1 MTKRTI
7 SIVAA
12 TATLLALLL
21 SGCSNAGSGG
31 GGGGETAVSVDPV
44 EDASLSETASLADF
58 SNSSAYD
65 NAPTD
70 GTDTDKERALLVTG
84 QAVGTVSEFLGAFF
98 MANPDWSPSG
108 TFEMSPDPDSSG
120 FESATSYSLSAGF
133 SNEEVYLDE
142 NSEDPDGD
150 SVDYIGEALI
160 EASAYLG
167 ATRQASSYGIDY
179 PSRVTLEA
187 ELAADLDHADTSYD
201 DDSVADPIQPS
212 SSNSDAMPTVEAG
225 AVHAAVNW
233 NLDARPSY
241 SSTDDGPEPKAVE
254 AAYAISARV
263 SAALSV
269 AHAQVADTDGDG
281 DIDADDELDG
291 HYLVDLSFADNEL
304 LNVSDSMTE
313 QEIQDYLTDKLAGD
327 FSLSITVSDDNDNSY
342 TYDYTISD
350 IVDILSSM

>member
-12 TATLLALLL
+12 TATLLVLLL
-21 SGCSNAGSGG
+21 SGCPSAGSGG
-31 GGGGETAVSVDPV
+31 GGGGETPVSVDPV
-44 EDASLSETASLADF
+44 ADASLSETASDSDF
-58 SNSSAYD
+58 SDNIYN
-65 NAPTD
+65 NAPTSD
-70 GTDTDKERALLVTG
+70 STEDKEIAFLIAG
-84 QAVGTVSEFLGAFF
+84 EAMGTLSEFLGAFF

-160 EASAYLG
+160 GASAYLG
-167 ATRQASSYGIDY
+167 ATRQASSYGVDY
-179 PSRVTLEA
+179 PSRVTFEA
-187 ELAADLDHADTSYD
+187 QLSADLDHADTSYD
-201 DDSVADPIQPS
+201 DDSVAAPIQPLS
-212 SSNSDAMPTVEAG
+212 SDTDATMPTVEAG

-233 NLDARPSY
+233 NLDAEPSY
-241 SSTDDGPEPKAVE
+241 RSTDDGPELKAVE
-254 AAYAISARV
+254 AAYAISARL

-269 AHAQVADTDGDG
+269 AEATVDSQTV
-281 DIDADDELDG
+281 DG
-291 HYLVDLSFADNEL
+291 HYLVDLSFEDDDL

-313 QEIQDYLTDKLAGD
+313 QEIKDYLTDKLAGD
-327 FSLSITVSDDNDNSY
+327 FSLSITVSDGDGTSH
-342 TYDYTISD
+342 THEYTISD
-350 IVDILSSM
+350 IVSILSNT